1 MRSTAATSVSAAAR
15 SVTVEL
21 AERSY
26 EILVGQDLLDNAASL
41 FPHTGAG
48 NVVLIV
54 DNNVD
59 PLYGGRVAAALGPV
73 GRVHKLVVPATENS
87 KSLTVTADLL
97 AQMAALRIRRQDLV
111 VTLGGGVIS
120 DLGGFVASIYQ
131 RGIPVV
137 HMPTT
142 LLAQVDAAIGGK
154 TGVNLEAG
162 KNLVGTFAQPLAVIA
177 DIRVLKTLPPRQFRS
192 GLAEVIKYGL
202 CYEEAI
208 LDVVL
213 GDTEAIEGQ
222 DPAVIEDLVWRSAA
236 IKARVVGQDETDF
249 GARTILNYGHTFGHA
264 LEAAG
269 GYDTWLHGEA
279 IALGMMFVAHL
290 AFEMGLLS
298 EAEVDLHRSVFEAV
312 GLPVK
317 AQFDPDA
324 VAGAWLID
332 KKFLDGQR
340 WVLLEGVG
348 NPVIRSDVQPEHLQA
363 ALSKVRAS

>member
-1 MRSTAATSVSAAAR
+1 MKSAAR
-15 SVTVEL
+15 SVTVDL

-26 EILVGQDLLDNAASL
+26 EIVVGEGLLDNAAS
-41 FPHTGAG
+41 FFAHEAVG

-54 DNNVD
+54 DTNVD
-59 PLYGGRVAAALGPV
+59 PLYGARAIGALAPAGKV
-73 GRVHKLVVPATENS
+73 IKLVVVASENS
-87 KSLTVTADLL
+87 KSLTVVADLL
-97 AQMAALRIRRQDLV
+97 ARMAAARIRRQDLV
-111 VTLGGGVIS
+111 VTMGGGVVS

-137 HMPTT
+137 HIPTT

-162 KNLVGTFAQPLAVIA
+162 KNLVGTFAQPQAVIA
-177 DIRVLKTLPPRQFRS
+177 DVSVLATLSARQFRS

-208 LDVVL
+208 LDVIL
-213 GDTEAIEGQ
+213 GQTEAIKRK
-222 DPAVIEDLVWRSAA
+222 DPRVLADLVWRSAG
-236 IKARVVGQDETDF
+236 IKARVVAQDETDF

-269 GYDTWLHGEA
+269 GYDVWLHGEA
-279 IALGMMFVAHL
+279 ISLGMMFVAHV
-290 AFEMGLLS
+290 AHAMGLLS
-298 EAEVDLHRSVFEAV
+298 EEQVDLHRRALEGV
-312 GLPVK
+312 GLPVQ
-317 AQFDPDA
+317 AQFDSEA

-340 WVLLEGVG
+340 WVLLEGIG
-348 NPVIRSDVQPEHLQA
+348 KPVVCSDVQPEHLQA
-363 ALSKVRAS
+363 ALEQVRSS

>member
-1 MRSTAATSVSAAAR
+1 MSTARLVK
-15 SVTVEL
+15 VEL

-26 EILVGQDLLDNAASL
+26 EIVVGEGLIDDAASF
-41 FPHTGAG
+41 FPHEGNG

-54 DNNVD
+54 DTNVD
-59 PLYGGRVAAALGPV
+59 ALYGARAIGALAPAGK
-73 GRVHKLVVPATENS
+73 VHKLVVVASENS
-87 KSLTVTADLL
+87 KSLTVVADLL
-97 AQMAALRIRRQDLV
+97 ARMAAARIRRQDLV
-111 VTLGGGVIS
+111 VTMGGGVVS

-162 KNLVGTFAQPLAVIA
+162 KNLVGTFAQPQAVIA
-177 DIRVLKTLPPRQFRS
+177 DVSVLSTLSARQFRS

-202 CYEEAI
+202 CYEDAI
-208 LDVVL
+208 LKVILDQAA
-213 GDTEAIEGQ
+213 AIEQ
-222 DPAVIEDLVWRSAA
+222 RDPGVLEDLVWRSAA
-236 IKARVVGQDETDF
+236 IKARVVAQDETDF

-279 IALGMMFVAHL
+279 ISLGMMFVAHMGY
-290 AFEMGLLS
+290 AMGLLT
-298 EAEVDLHRSVFEAV
+298 EQEVDLHRQMFESV
-312 GLPVK
+312 GLPVE
-317 AQFDPDA
+317 AQFDAEA

-340 WVLLEGVG
+340 WVVLEGIG

-363 ALSKVRAS
+363 ALAKVQSS